1 MRFKEFINE
10 SKESR
15 EAMKRMN
22 LKYMGYGFYRGNG
35 NTYKWNPQLKRMEQ
49 SSSKDYLDRADFQD
63 YRKTARSTFDQF
75 IKMFDANLSKKDYNE
90 KLKKVTW
97 GMVRDAK
104 KLELDRKSEEKEIY
118 VSKEDKENIGKETFI
133 SKQPIIAAEINSL
146 KYYSNHGYEAINK
159 YLRSG
164 HIQDVDEEILKRKI
178 NFIDDTIK
186 RNQTKEEGIVYRI
199 VERGDFLNKDKF
211 QEKAFL
217 STSLDKNYLEEQN
230 ENYDEPVIITIKVP
244 KGINFTQTKFHDD
257 FESEILFERNLTL
270 KKLKENYYE
279 IEK

>member
-1 MRFKEFINE
+1 M
-10 SKESR
+10 
-15 EAMKRMN
+15 
-22 LKYMGYGFYRGNG
+22 L
-35 NTYKWNPQLKRMEQ
+35 
-49 SSSKDYLDRADFQD
+49 
-63 YRKTARSTFDQF
+63 
-75 IKMFDANLSKKDYNE
+75 
-90 KLKKVTW
+90 
-97 GMVRDAK
+97 K